1 MSVINDLI
9 VLKKTLDKTKVGR
22 LSSEGLRTYLKLS
35 LELTKYNNEF
45 EQKRRDL
52 AQAAVAQKEYD
63 IQNITPDQD
72 REIFNI
78 IAPILDEYLGTE
90 VGVDTKILSW
100 DDLYNGV
107 LSIPENDS
115 LSTEDKTTLTI
126 YLCKEDL

>member
-9 VLKKTLDKTKVGR
+9 VLKRTLDKTKVGR

-90 VGVDTKILSW
+90 VDVDTKILTW

-115 LSTEDKTTLTI
+115 LSTEDKTTLTT

>member
-1 MSVINDLI
+1 MSIINDLI
-9 VLKKTLDKTKVGR
+9 VLKRTLDKTKVGR

-90 VGVDTKILSW
+90 VDVDTKILTW

-115 LSTEDKTTLTI
+115 LSTEDKTTLTT

>member
-9 VLKKTLDKTKVGR
+9 VLKRTLDKTKVGR

-52 AQAAVAQKEYD
+52 AQAAVVQKEYD

-90 VGVDTKILSW
+90 VNVDTKILTW

-115 LSTEDKTTLTI
+115 LSTEDKTTLTT

>member
-1 MSVINDLI
+1 MSIINDLI
-9 VLKKTLDKTKVGR
+9 VLSKVLSRTKVGR
-22 LSSEGLRTYLKLS
+22 LSNEGLRTYLKLS

-90 VGVDTKILSW
+90 VGVDTKILTW

-115 LSTEDKTTLTI
+115 LSTEDKTTLTT

>member
-9 VLKKTLDKTKVGR
+9 VLKRTLDRTKVGR
-22 LSSEGLRTYLKLS
+22 LSSDGLRTYLKLS

-52 AQAAVAQKEYD
+52 AQAAVAQKEFD

-90 VGVDTKILSW
+90 VDVDTKILTW
-100 DDLYNGV
+100 DDLYEGI
-107 LSIPENDS
+107 LSIPDNDS
-115 LSTEDKTTLTI
+115 LSTEDKTTLTN

>member
-9 VLKKTLDKTKVGR
+9 VLKRTLDRTKVGR

-52 AQAAVAQKEYD
+52 AQAAVVQKEYD

-90 VGVDTKILSW
+90 VDVDTKILTW
-100 DDLYNGV
+100 DDLYSGV

-115 LSTEDKTTLTI
+115 LSTEDKTTLTT

>member
-9 VLKKTLDKTKVGR
+9 VLKRTLDKTKVGR

-90 VGVDTKILSW
+90 IDVDTKILTW

-115 LSTEDKTTLTI
+115 LSTEDKTTLTT
-126 YLCKEDL
+126 YLCKENL

>member
-9 VLKKTLDKTKVGR
+9 VLKRTLDKTKVGR

-52 AQAAVAQKEYD
+52 AQAAVVQKEYD

-90 VGVDTKILSW
+90 VDVDTKILTW

-115 LSTEDKTTLTI
+115 LSTEDKTTLTN